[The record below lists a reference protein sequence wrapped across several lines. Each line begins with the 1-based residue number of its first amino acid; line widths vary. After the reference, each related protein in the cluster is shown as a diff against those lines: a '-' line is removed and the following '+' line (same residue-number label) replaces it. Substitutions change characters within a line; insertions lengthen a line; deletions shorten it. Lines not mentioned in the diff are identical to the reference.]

1 MKFLGRCLG
10 TGIGSLPLTDVDQAC
25 AIIRQYLPEI
35 PFWPQLPKLGFREQ
49 MVPQYSEAF
58 PGIVI
63 DLVREKIS
71 VDSERALEELELF
84 YEKEMA
90 GAVDHFRLSPEYAA
104 SLLPYREGLRD
115 DLPPDLTC
123 TKGHVTGPVTF
134 GFSVK
139 NEEGTA
145 IFYDPNLQDAVG
157 RLIAMK
163 ALCQIELL
171 REFKVPT
178 IIFMDEPYM
187 AAFGT
192 TGMNVSR
199 EEVVE
204 SLNGVV
210 QRVREAGGITGVHCC
225 GNTDW
230 SLLFETDVDIVNFD
244 AYDFMDRMALY
255 PEQIKAFLERGG
267 NLAWGIIPTSDA
279 VRAESAETLAARFR
293 SGYEKLVSLGVDSR
307 QILTQ
312 CLITPACGLGSL
324 DEADALRALG
334 LVQELSR
341 RLRKEFGLENHPIT

>member
-1 MKFLGRCLG
+1 MNFSGRCLG
-10 TGIGSLPLTDVDQAC
+10 TGIGSLPFTDVQKAC
-25 AIIRQYLPEI
+25 AIVREHLPEI

-63 DLVREKIS
+63 DLEREKIS
-71 VDSERALEELELF
+71 VDSNRALAELERF

-90 GAVDHFRLSPEYAA
+90 GEADHFRLSPDYAA
-104 SLLPYREGLRD
+104 GLTPFIEGLREERPSE
-115 DLPPDLTC
+115 LIC

-139 NEEGTA
+139 DEEGRA
-145 IFYDPNLQDAVG
+145 IFYDPNLQDAVV

-163 ALCQIELL
+163 ALYQIERL
-171 REFKVPT
+171 REFHVPT

-192 TGMNVSR
+192 TGMNVGR
-199 EEVVE
+199 EEVVQ

-210 QRVREAGGITGVHCC
+210 KRIGDAGGIAGVHCC

-255 PEQIKAFLERGG
+255 PEAVKAFLNRGG
-267 NLAWGIIPTSDA
+267 NLAWGIVPTSAA
-279 VRAESAETLAARFR
+279 VREETAESLAGRFR
-293 SGYEKLVSLGVDSR
+293 NGYDKLVSLGVDAR
-307 QILTQ
+307 RLRTQ
-312 CLITPACGLGSL
+312 CLVTPACGLGSL
-324 DEADALRALG
+324 SEADALRALG
-334 LVQELSR
+334 LVRDLSLH
-341 RLRKEFGLENHPIT
+341 LRSEFGSAG

>member
-1 MKFLGRCLG
+1 MNFLGRCLG
-10 TGIGSLPLTDVDQAC
+10 TGIGSLPFTDVQQAC
-25 AIIRQYLPEI
+25 ATVRRYLPEI

-63 DLVREKIS
+63 DPVGEKIS
-71 VDSERALEELELF
+71 VDSKRALEELELF

-90 GAVDHFRLSPEYAA
+90 GETDHFRLSPDYAA
-104 SLLPYREGLRD
+104 ALFPFLEGLRE
-115 DLPPDLTC
+115 DLPRRLTC

-163 ALCQIELL
+163 ALYQIALL

-199 EEVVE
+199 EEVVQ

-210 QRVREAGGITGVHCC
+210 ERVRAAEGIAGVHCC

-230 SLLFETDVDIVNFD
+230 SLLFESKVDIVNFD

-255 PEQIKAFLERGG
+255 PEQINAFLERGG
-267 NLAWGIIPTSDA
+267 NLAWGIIPTSAA
-279 VRAESAETLAARFR
+279 VREESAETLAIRFR
-293 SGYEKLVSLGVDSR
+293 GGYEKLVSLGVDSR
-307 QILTQ
+307 RLLTQ

-324 DEADALRALG
+324 TEADALSALG
-334 LVQELSR
+334 LVRELSR
-341 RLRKEFGLENHPIT
+341 RLREEYGMIK